1 MARSDFRPGNIPA
14 KPGVYVYRD
23 RFGTVIYVGKAANL
37 RRRMSHYFQPSQ
49 EQRADPKLRSLINSI
64 DTWEIFPVKNE
75 DEALILESRFIK
87 EYAPHYNILLRD
99 DKRYP
104 MLKID
109 RNERFPRIRLTR
121 LKKKDASLYFGP
133 FPHGTALRKLSEYLT
148 KRFGLRSCKS
158 LAPDEEDRKHCMAGT
173 VRDCCRPCVGEVTD
187 TEYMERVDQVVEV
200 LNGNIRGVSEELK
213 EKMMSAAASRQ
224 FEKAAAFRDILGN
237 LQSLCG
243 NRVRS
248 FEHAQLP
255 NAAGME
261 AVADLHKA
269 LRLPKPPLVI
279 VGFDIS
285 NLGTTFAVA
294 SLVCFREGRPD
305 KSSYRRFRIKTV
317 EGQNDFAMM
326 NEVVKRYFSRLLEE
340 KRPLPDLL
348 MVDGGKGQLHLA
360 LEALVAID
368 CPPFPVVGLAK
379 RNEEIY
385 LPGRSEPVVLDRN
398 RPALKVLQALRDEAH
413 RFAVSYNR
421 QLRLKRISE
430 SLLDEIPGMGE
441 TRRNALLR
449 EFGSVAMIRKASVPE
464 IVDRVRGIGVEFA
477 ETVHAFL
484 QSHK

>member
-1 MARSDFRPGNIPA
+1 MARSDFRPGDIPA
-14 KPGVYVYRD
+14 RPGVYVYRD
-23 RFGTVIYVGKAANL
+23 RFGTVIYVGKASNL

-49 EQRADPKLRSLINSI
+49 ARRADPKLRSLIHSI
-64 DTWEIFPVKNE
+64 DRWEIFPVKSE

-109 RNERFPRIRLTR
+109 RNERFPRVRLTR
-121 LKKKDASLYFGP
+121 IRKKDSCLYFGL
-133 FPHGTALRKLSEYLT
+133 FPHGSAMRRLAEYLT
-148 KRFGLRSCKS
+148 RRFGLRSCKAES
-158 LAPDEEDRKHCMAGT
+158 PGEEEFRHCLAGT
-173 VRDCCRPCVGEVTD
+173 VRDCCRPCVGGVTEE
-187 TEYMERVDQVVEV
+187 EYRERVDRVVAV
-200 LNGNIRGVSEELK
+200 LNGEIREVAEELRQ
-213 EKMMSAAASRQ
+213 KMAKAAAEKA

-237 LQSLCG
+237 LQSLV
-243 NRVRS
+243 RTRS
-248 FEHAQLP
+248 FEHAELP
-255 NAAGME
+255 NEVGME
-261 AVADLHKA
+261 AVADLQKA
-269 LRLPKPPLVI
+269 LRLPNVPHVI

-305 KSSYRRFRIKTV
+305 KASYRRFRIKTV

-326 NEVVKRYFSRLLEE
+326 NEVVKRYFSRLLREQ
-340 KRPLPDLL
+340 RPLPDLL

-360 LEALVAID
+360 LDALISID

-379 RNEEIY
+379 RNEEIF

-421 QLRLKRISE
+421 QLRLKRIAE
-430 SLLDEIPGMGE
+430 SLLDEIPGLGE
-441 TRRNALLR
+441 VRRNALLKA
-449 EFGSVAMIRKASVPE
+449 FGSVAMIRKASPRE
-464 IVDRVRGIGVEFA
+464 IADRVSGIGPEFA
-477 ETVHAFL
+477 ETIHEFL
-484 QSHK
+484 RTHR

>member
-1 MARSDFRPGNIPA
+1 
-14 KPGVYVYRD
+14 
-23 RFGTVIYVGKAANL
+23 
-37 RRRMSHYFQPSQ
+37 
-49 EQRADPKLRSLINSI
+49 
-64 DTWEIFPVKNE
+64 
-75 DEALILESRFIK
+75 
-87 EYAPHYNILLRD
+87 
-99 DKRYP
+99 
-104 MLKID
+104 
-109 RNERFPRIRLTR
+109 
-121 LKKKDASLYFGP
+121 
-133 FPHGTALRKLSEYLT
+133 
-148 KRFGLRSCKS
+148 
-158 LAPDEEDRKHCMAGT
+158 
-173 VRDCCRPCVGEVTD
+173 
-187 TEYMERVDQVVEV
+187 V

>member
-1 MARSDFRPGNIPA
+1 MARSDFRPGDIPA

-23 RFGTVIYVGKAANL
+23 RFGTVIYVGKASNL

-49 EQRADPKLRSLINSI
+49 ARRADPKLRSLIHSI
-64 DTWEIFPVKNE
+64 DRWEIFPVKSE

-109 RNERFPRIRLTR
+109 RNERFPRVRLTR
-121 LKKKDASLYFGP
+121 IRKKDSCLYFGP
-133 FPHGTALRKLSEYLT
+133 FPHGSAMRRLAEYLT
-148 KRFGLRSCKS
+148 RRFGLRSCKAES
-158 LAPDEEDRKHCMAGT
+158 PGEEEFRHCLAGT
-173 VRDCCRPCVGEVTD
+173 VRDCCRPCVDGVTEE
-187 TEYMERVDQVVEV
+187 EYRERVDRVVAV
-200 LNGNIRGVSEELK
+200 LNGEIREVAEELRK
-213 EKMMSAAASRQ
+213 KMAKAAAEKA

-237 LQSLCG
+237 LQSLV
-243 NRVRS
+243 RTRS
-248 FEHAQLP
+248 FEHAELP
-255 NAAGME
+255 NEAGME
-261 AVADLHKA
+261 AVADLQKA
-269 LRLPKPPLVI
+269 LRLPDVPHVI

-305 KSSYRRFRIKTV
+305 KASYRRFRIKTV

-326 NEVVKRYFSRLLEE
+326 NEVVKRYFSRLLREQ
-340 KRPLPDLL
+340 RPLPDLL

-360 LEALVAID
+360 LDALISID

-379 RNEEIY
+379 RNEEIF

-421 QLRLKRISE
+421 QLRLKRIAE
-430 SLLDEIPGMGE
+430 SLLDEIPGLGE
-441 TRRNALLR
+441 VRRNALLKA
-449 EFGSVAMIRKASVPE
+449 FGSVAMIRKASPRE
-464 IVDRVRGIGVEFA
+464 IADRVSGLGPEFA
-477 ETVHAFL
+477 ETIHEFL
-484 QSHK
+484 RTHR

>member
-1 MARSDFRPGNIPA
+1 MARSDFRPGDIPA

-49 EQRADPKLRSLINSI
+49 ARRADPKLRSLIHSI
-64 DTWEIFPVKNE
+64 DRWEIFPVKTE

-121 LKKKDASLYFGP
+121 LRKKDSCEYFGP
-133 FPHGTALRKLSEYLT
+133 FPHGSAMRRLAEYLT
-148 KRFGLRSCKS
+148 RRFGLRSCRAES
-158 LAPDEEDRKHCMAGT
+158 PGEEEFRHCLAGT
-173 VRDCCRPCVGEVTD
+173 VRDCCRPCVGAVTEE
-187 TEYMERVDQVVEV
+187 EYLERVERVVAV
-200 LNGNIRGVSEELK
+200 LNGDIRETAEELK
-213 EKMMSAAASRQ
+213 EKMKKAAAEKA
-224 FEKAAAFRDILGN
+224 FEKAAALRDILAN
-237 LQSLCG
+237 LQSLV
-243 NRVRS
+243 RSRS
-248 FEHAQLP
+248 FEHAELP
-255 NAAGME
+255 NDAGME
-261 AVADLHKA
+261 AVADLQRA
-269 LRLPKPPLVI
+269 LRLKDPPRVI

-305 KSSYRRFRIKTV
+305 KNSYRRFRIKTV

-326 NEVVKRYFSRLLEE
+326 NEVVKRYFSRLLREQ
-340 KRPLPDLL
+340 RPLPDLL

-360 LEALVAID
+360 LDALISID

-379 RNEEIY
+379 RNEEIF
-385 LPGRSEPVVLDRN
+385 LPGRSDPLVLDRN

-430 SLLDEIPGMGE
+430 SLLDEIPGLGE
-441 TRRNALLR
+441 VRRNALLK
-449 EFGSVAMIRKASVPE
+449 EFGSVAMIRKASAQE
-464 IVDRVRGIGVEFA
+464 IAGRVSGIGSEFA
-477 ETVHAFL
+477 ETIYEFL
-484 QSHK
+484 RTHR

>member
-1 MARSDFRPGNIPA
+1 MARSDFRPGDIPA
-14 KPGVYVYRD
+14 RPGVYVYRD
-23 RFGTVIYVGKAANL
+23 RFGTVIYVGKASNL

-49 EQRADPKLRSLINSI
+49 ARRADPKLRSLIHSI
-64 DTWEIFPVKNE
+64 DRWEIFPVKSE

-109 RNERFPRIRLTR
+109 RNERFPRVRLTR
-121 LKKKDASLYFGP
+121 IRKKDSCLYFGP
-133 FPHGTALRKLSEYLT
+133 FPHGSAMRRLAEYLT
-148 KRFGLRSCKS
+148 RRFGLRSCKAES
-158 LAPDEEDRKHCMAGT
+158 PGEEEFRHCLAGT
-173 VRDCCRPCVGEVTD
+173 VRDCCRPCVGGVTEE
-187 TEYMERVDQVVEV
+187 EYQERVDRVVAV
-200 LNGNIRGVSEELK
+200 LNGEIREVAEELRQ
-213 EKMMSAAASRQ
+213 KMAKAAAEKA

-237 LQSLCG
+237 LQSLV
-243 NRVRS
+243 RTRS
-248 FEHAQLP
+248 FEHAELP
-255 NAAGME
+255 NEAGME
-261 AVADLHKA
+261 AVADLQKA
-269 LRLPKPPLVI
+269 LRLPNVPHVI

-305 KSSYRRFRIKTV
+305 KASYRRFRIKTV

-326 NEVVKRYFSRLLEE
+326 NEVVKRYFSRLLREQ
-340 KRPLPDLL
+340 RPLPDLL

-360 LEALVAID
+360 LDALISID

-379 RNEEIY
+379 RNEEIF

-421 QLRLKRISE
+421 QLRLKRIAE
-430 SLLDEIPGMGE
+430 SLLDEIPGLGE
-441 TRRNALLR
+441 VRRNALLKA
-449 EFGSVAMIRKASVPE
+449 FGSVAMIRKASPRE
-464 IVDRVRGIGVEFA
+464 IADRVSGIGPEFA
-477 ETVHAFL
+477 ETIHEFL
-484 QSHK
+484 RTHR

>member
-1 MARSDFRPGNIPA
+1 MARSDFRPGDIPA

-23 RFGTVIYVGKAANL
+23 RFGTVIYVGKASNL

-49 EQRADPKLRSLINSI
+49 ARRADPKLRSLIHSI
-64 DTWEIFPVKNE
+64 DRWEIFPVKSE

-109 RNERFPRIRLTR
+109 RNERFPRVRLTR
-121 LKKKDASLYFGP
+121 IRKKDSCLYFGP
-133 FPHGTALRKLSEYLT
+133 FPHGSAMRRLAEYLT
-148 KRFGLRSCKS
+148 RRFGLRSCKAES
-158 LAPDEEDRKHCMAGT
+158 PGEEEFRHCLAGT
-173 VRDCCRPCVGEVTD
+173 VRDCCRPCVDGVTGE
-187 TEYMERVDQVVEV
+187 EYRERVDRVVAV
-200 LNGNIRGVSEELK
+200 LNGEIREVAEELRK
-213 EKMMSAAASRQ
+213 KMAKAAAEKA

-237 LQSLCG
+237 LQSLV
-243 NRVRS
+243 RTRS
-248 FEHAQLP
+248 FEHAELP
-255 NAAGME
+255 NEAGME
-261 AVADLHKA
+261 AVADLQKA
-269 LRLPKPPLVI
+269 LRLPDVPHVI

-305 KSSYRRFRIKTV
+305 KASYRRFRIKTV

-326 NEVVKRYFSRLLEE
+326 NEVVKRYFSRLLREQ
-340 KRPLPDLL
+340 RPLPDLL

-360 LEALVAID
+360 LDALISID

-379 RNEEIY
+379 RNEEIF

-421 QLRLKRISE
+421 QLRLKRIAE
-430 SLLDEIPGMGE
+430 SLLDEIPGLGE
-441 TRRNALLR
+441 IRRNALLKA
-449 EFGSVAMIRKASVPE
+449 FGSVAMIRKASPRE
-464 IVDRVRGIGVEFA
+464 IADRVSGIGPEFA
-477 ETVHAFL
+477 ETIHEFL
-484 QSHK
+484 RTHR

>member
-1 MARSDFRPGNIPA
+1 MARSDFRPGDIPA

-23 RFGTVIYVGKAANL
+23 RFGTVIYVGKASNL

-49 EQRADPKLRSLINSI
+49 ARRADPKLRSLIHSI
-64 DTWEIFPVKNE
+64 DRWEIFPVKSE

-109 RNERFPRIRLTR
+109 RNERFPRVRLTR
-121 LKKKDASLYFGP
+121 IRKKDSCLYFGP
-133 FPHGTALRKLSEYLT
+133 FPHGSAMRRLAEYLT
-148 KRFGLRSCKS
+148 RRFGLRSCKAES
-158 LAPDEEDRKHCMAGT
+158 PGEEEFRHCLAGT
-173 VRDCCRPCVGEVTD
+173 VRDCCRPCVDGVTEE
-187 TEYMERVDQVVEV
+187 EYRERVDRVVAV
-200 LNGNIRGVSEELK
+200 LNGEIREVAEELRK
-213 EKMMSAAASRQ
+213 KMAKAAAEKA

-237 LQSLCG
+237 LQSLV
-243 NRVRS
+243 RTRS
-248 FEHAQLP
+248 FEHAELP
-255 NAAGME
+255 NEAGME
-261 AVADLHKA
+261 AVADLQKA
-269 LRLPKPPLVI
+269 LRLPDVPHVI

-305 KSSYRRFRIKTV
+305 KASYRRFRIKTV

-326 NEVVKRYFSRLLEE
+326 NEVVKRYFSRLLREQ
-340 KRPLPDLL
+340 RPLPDLL

-360 LEALVAID
+360 LDALISID

-379 RNEEIY
+379 RNEEIF

-421 QLRLKRISE
+421 QLRLKRIAE
-430 SLLDEIPGMGE
+430 SLLDEIPGLGE
-441 TRRNALLR
+441 VRRNALLKA
-449 EFGSVAMIRKASVPE
+449 FGSVAMIRKASPRE
-464 IVDRVRGIGVEFA
+464 IADRVSGIGPEFA
-477 ETVHAFL
+477 ETIHEFL
-484 QSHK
+484 RTHR

>member
-1 MARSDFRPGNIPA
+1 MARSDFRPGDIPA
-14 KPGVYVYRD
+14 RPGVYVYRD
-23 RFGTVIYVGKAANL
+23 RFGTVIYVGKASNL

-49 EQRADPKLRSLINSI
+49 ARRADPKLRSLIHSI
-64 DTWEIFPVKNE
+64 DRWEIFPVKSE

-109 RNERFPRIRLTR
+109 RNERFPRVRLTR
-121 LKKKDASLYFGP
+121 LRKKDSCLYFGP
-133 FPHGTALRKLSEYLT
+133 FPHGSAMRRLAEYLT
-148 KRFGLRSCKS
+148 RRFGLRSCKAES
-158 LAPDEEDRKHCMAGT
+158 PGEEEFRHCLAGT
-173 VRDCCRPCVGEVTD
+173 VRDCCRPCVGGVTEE
-187 TEYMERVDQVVEV
+187 EYRERVDRVVAV
-200 LNGNIRGVSEELK
+200 LNGEIREVAEELRQ
-213 EKMMSAAASRQ
+213 KMAKAAAEKA

-237 LQSLCG
+237 LQSLV
-243 NRVRS
+243 RTRS
-248 FEHAQLP
+248 FEHAELP
-255 NAAGME
+255 NEAGME
-261 AVADLHKA
+261 AVADLQKA
-269 LRLPKPPLVI
+269 LRLPNVPHVI

-305 KSSYRRFRIKTV
+305 KASYRRFRIKTV

-326 NEVVKRYFSRLLEE
+326 NEVVKRYFSRLLREQ
-340 KRPLPDLL
+340 RPLPDLL

-360 LEALVAID
+360 LDALISID

-379 RNEEIY
+379 RNEEIF

-421 QLRLKRISE
+421 QLRLKRIAE
-430 SLLDEIPGMGE
+430 SLLDEIPGLGE
-441 TRRNALLR
+441 VRRNALLKA
-449 EFGSVAMIRKASVPE
+449 FGSVAMIRKASPRE
-464 IVDRVRGIGVEFA
+464 IADRVSGIGPEFA
-477 ETVHAFL
+477 ETIHEFL
-484 QSHK
+484 RTHR

>member
-1 MARSDFRPGNIPA
+1 MARSDFRPGDIPA
-14 KPGVYVYRD
+14 RPGVYVYRD
-23 RFGTVIYVGKAANL
+23 RFGTVIYVGKASNL

-49 EQRADPKLRSLINSI
+49 ARRADPKLRSLIHSI
-64 DTWEIFPVKNE
+64 DRWEIFPVKSE

-109 RNERFPRIRLTR
+109 RNERFPRVRLTR
-121 LKKKDASLYFGP
+121 LRKKDSCLYFGP
-133 FPHGTALRKLSEYLT
+133 FPHGSAMRRLAEYLT
-148 KRFGLRSCKS
+148 RRFGLRSCKAES
-158 LAPDEEDRKHCMAGT
+158 PGEEEFRHCLAGT
-173 VRDCCRPCVGEVTD
+173 VRDCCRPCVGGVTEE
-187 TEYMERVDQVVEV
+187 EYRERVDRVVAV
-200 LNGNIRGVSEELK
+200 LNGEIREVAEELRQ
-213 EKMMSAAASRQ
+213 KMAKAAAEKA

-237 LQSLCG
+237 LQSLV
-243 NRVRS
+243 RTRS
-248 FEHAQLP
+248 FEHAELP
-255 NAAGME
+255 NEAGME
-261 AVADLHKA
+261 AVADLQKA
-269 LRLPKPPLVI
+269 LRLPNVPHVI

-305 KSSYRRFRIKTV
+305 KASYRRFRIKTV

-326 NEVVKRYFSRLLEE
+326 NEVVKRYFSRLLREQ
-340 KRPLPDLL
+340 RPLPDLL

-360 LEALVAID
+360 LDALFSID

-379 RNEEIY
+379 RNEEIF

-421 QLRLKRISE
+421 QLRLKRIAE
-430 SLLDEIPGMGE
+430 SLLDEIPGLGE
-441 TRRNALLR
+441 VRRNALLKA
-449 EFGSVAMIRKASVPE
+449 FGSVAMIRKASPRE
-464 IVDRVRGIGVEFA
+464 IADRVSGIGPEFA
-477 ETVHAFL
+477 ETIHEFL
-484 QSHK
+484 RTHR

>member
-1 MARSDFRPGNIPA
+1 MARSDFRPGDIPA

-23 RFGTVIYVGKAANL
+23 RFGTVIYVGKASNL

-49 EQRADPKLRSLINSI
+49 ARRADPKLRSLIHSI
-64 DTWEIFPVKNE
+64 DRWEIFPVKSE

-109 RNERFPRIRLTR
+109 RNERFPRVRLTR
-121 LKKKDASLYFGP
+121 IRKKDSCLYFGP
-133 FPHGTALRKLSEYLT
+133 FPHGSAMRRLAEYLT
-148 KRFGLRSCKS
+148 RRFGLRSCKAES
-158 LAPDEEDRKHCMAGT
+158 PGEEEFRHCLAGT
-173 VRDCCRPCVGEVTD
+173 VRDCCRPCVGGVTEE
-187 TEYMERVDQVVEV
+187 EYRERVDRVVAV
-200 LNGNIRGVSEELK
+200 LNGEIREVAEELRK
-213 EKMMSAAASRQ
+213 KMAKAAAEKA

-237 LQSLCG
+237 LQSLV
-243 NRVRS
+243 RTRS
-248 FEHAQLP
+248 FEHAELP
-255 NAAGME
+255 NEAGME
-261 AVADLHKA
+261 AVADLQKA
-269 LRLPKPPLVI
+269 LRLPNVPHVI

-305 KSSYRRFRIKTV
+305 KASYRRFRIKTV

-326 NEVVKRYFSRLLEE
+326 NEVVKRYFSRLLREQ
-340 KRPLPDLL
+340 RPLPDLL

-360 LEALVAID
+360 LDALISID

-379 RNEEIY
+379 RNEEIF

-421 QLRLKRISE
+421 QLRLKRIAE
-430 SLLDEIPGMGE
+430 SLLDEIPGLGE
-441 TRRNALLR
+441 VRRNALLKA
-449 EFGSVAMIRKASVPE
+449 FGSVAMIRKASPRE
-464 IVDRVRGIGVEFA
+464 IADRVSGIGPEFA
-477 ETVHAFL
+477 ETIHEFL
-484 QSHK
+484 RTHR

>member
-1 MARSDFRPGNIPA
+1 MARSDFRPGDIPA

-23 RFGTVIYVGKAANL
+23 RFGTVIYVGKASNL

-49 EQRADPKLRSLINSI
+49 ARRADPKLRSLIHSI
-64 DTWEIFPVKNE
+64 DRWEIFPVKSE

-109 RNERFPRIRLTR
+109 RNERFPRVRLTR
-121 LKKKDASLYFGP
+121 IRKKDSCLYFGP
-133 FPHGTALRKLSEYLT
+133 FPHGSAMRRLAEYLT
-148 KRFGLRSCKS
+148 RRFGLRSCKAES
-158 LAPDEEDRKHCMAGT
+158 PGEEEFRHCLAGT
-173 VRDCCRPCVGEVTD
+173 VRDCCRPCVGGVTEE
-187 TEYMERVDQVVEV
+187 EYRERVDRVVAV
-200 LNGNIRGVSEELK
+200 LNGEIREVAEELRK
-213 EKMMSAAASRQ
+213 KMAKAAAEKA

-237 LQSLCG
+237 LQSLV
-243 NRVRS
+243 RTRS
-248 FEHAQLP
+248 FEHAELP
-255 NAAGME
+255 NEAGME
-261 AVADLHKA
+261 AVADLQKA
-269 LRLPKPPLVI
+269 LRLPDVPHVI

-305 KSSYRRFRIKTV
+305 KASYRRFRIKTV

-326 NEVVKRYFSRLLEE
+326 NEVVKRYFSRLLREQ
-340 KRPLPDLL
+340 RPLPDLL

-360 LEALVAID
+360 LDALISID

-379 RNEEIY
+379 RNEEIF

-421 QLRLKRISE
+421 QLRLKRIAE
-430 SLLDEIPGMGE
+430 SLLDEIPGLGE
-441 TRRNALLR
+441 IRRNALLKA
-449 EFGSVAMIRKASVPE
+449 FGSVAMIRKASPRE
-464 IVDRVRGIGVEFA
+464 IADRVSGIGPEFA
-477 ETVHAFL
+477 ETIHEFL
-484 QSHK
+484 RTHR

>member
-1 MARSDFRPGNIPA
+1 MARSDFRPGDIPA

-23 RFGTVIYVGKAANL
+23 RFGTVIYVGKASNL

-49 EQRADPKLRSLINSI
+49 ARRADPKLRSLIHSI
-64 DTWEIFPVKNE
+64 DRWEIFPVKSE

-109 RNERFPRIRLTR
+109 RNERFPRVRLTR
-121 LKKKDASLYFGP
+121 LRKKDSCLYFGP
-133 FPHGTALRKLSEYLT
+133 FPHGSAMRRLAEYLT
-148 KRFGLRSCKS
+148 RRFGLRSCKAES
-158 LAPDEEDRKHCMAGT
+158 PGEEEFRHCLAGT
-173 VRDCCRPCVGEVTD
+173 VRDCCRPCVGGVTEE
-187 TEYMERVDQVVEV
+187 EYRERVDRVVAV
-200 LNGNIRGVSEELK
+200 LNGEIREVAEELRQ
-213 EKMMSAAASRQ
+213 KMAKAAAEKA

-237 LQSLCG
+237 LQSLV
-243 NRVRS
+243 RTRS
-248 FEHAQLP
+248 FEHAELP
-255 NAAGME
+255 NEAGME
-261 AVADLHKA
+261 AVADLQKA
-269 LRLPKPPLVI
+269 LRLPNVPHVI

-305 KSSYRRFRIKTV
+305 KASYRRFRIKTV

-326 NEVVKRYFSRLLEE
+326 NEVVKRYFSRLLREQ
-340 KRPLPDLL
+340 RPLPDLL

-360 LEALVAID
+360 LDALISID

-379 RNEEIY
+379 RNEEIF

-421 QLRLKRISE
+421 QLRLKRIAE
-430 SLLDEIPGMGE
+430 SLLDEIPGLGE
-441 TRRNALLR
+441 VRRNALLKA
-449 EFGSVAMIRKASVPE
+449 FGSVAMIRKASPRE
-464 IVDRVRGIGVEFA
+464 IADRVAGIGPEFA
-477 ETVHAFL
+477 ETIHEFL
-484 QSHK
+484 RTHR

>member
-1 MARSDFRPGNIPA
+1 MARSDFRPGDIPA

-23 RFGTVIYVGKAANL
+23 RFGTVIYVGKASNL

-49 EQRADPKLRSLINSI
+49 ARRADPKLRSLIHSI
-64 DTWEIFPVKNE
+64 DRWEIFPVKSE

-109 RNERFPRIRLTR
+109 RNERFPRVRLTR
-121 LKKKDASLYFGP
+121 LRKKDSCLYFGP
-133 FPHGTALRKLSEYLT
+133 FPHGSAMRRLAEYLT
-148 KRFGLRSCKS
+148 RRFGLRSCKAES
-158 LAPDEEDRKHCMAGT
+158 PGEEEFRHCLAGT
-173 VRDCCRPCVGEVTD
+173 VRDCCRPCVGGVTEE
-187 TEYMERVDQVVEV
+187 EYRERVDRVVAV
-200 LNGNIRGVSEELK
+200 LNGEIREVAEELRQ
-213 EKMMSAAASRQ
+213 KMAKAAAEKA

-237 LQSLCG
+237 LQSLV
-243 NRVRS
+243 RTRS
-248 FEHAQLP
+248 FEHAELP
-255 NAAGME
+255 NEAGME
-261 AVADLHKA
+261 AVADLQKA
-269 LRLPKPPLVI
+269 LRLPNVPHVI

-305 KSSYRRFRIKTV
+305 KASYRRFRIKTV

-326 NEVVKRYFSRLLEE
+326 NEVVKRYFSRLLREQ
-340 KRPLPDLL
+340 RPLPDLL

-360 LEALVAID
+360 LDALISID

-379 RNEEIY
+379 RNEEIF

-421 QLRLKRISE
+421 QLRLKRIAE
-430 SLLDEIPGMGE
+430 SLLDEIPGLGE
-441 TRRNALLR
+441 VRRNALLKA
-449 EFGSVAMIRKASVPE
+449 FGSVAMIRKASPRE
-464 IVDRVRGIGVEFA
+464 IADRVSGIGPEFA
-477 ETVHAFL
+477 ETIHEFL
-484 QSHK
+484 RTHR

>member
-1 MARSDFRPGNIPA
+1 MARSDFRPGDIPA
-14 KPGVYVYRD
+14 RPGVYVYRD
-23 RFGTVIYVGKAANL
+23 RFGTVIYVGKASNL

-49 EQRADPKLRSLINSI
+49 ARRADPKLRSLIHSI
-64 DTWEIFPVKNE
+64 DRWEIFPVKSE

-109 RNERFPRIRLTR
+109 RNERFPRVRLTR
-121 LKKKDASLYFGP
+121 LRKKDSCLYFGP
-133 FPHGTALRKLSEYLT
+133 FPHGSAMRRLAEYLT
-148 KRFGLRSCKS
+148 RRFGLRSCKAES
-158 LAPDEEDRKHCMAGT
+158 PGEEEFRHCLAGT
-173 VRDCCRPCVGEVTD
+173 VRDCCRPCVGGVTEE
-187 TEYMERVDQVVEV
+187 EYRERVDRVVAV
-200 LNGNIRGVSEELK
+200 LNGEIREVAEELRK
-213 EKMMSAAASRQ
+213 KMAKAAAEKA

-237 LQSLCG
+237 LQSLV
-243 NRVRS
+243 RTRS
-248 FEHAQLP
+248 FEHAELP
-255 NAAGME
+255 NEAGME
-261 AVADLHKA
+261 AVADLQKA
-269 LRLPKPPLVI
+269 LRLPNVPHVI

-305 KSSYRRFRIKTV
+305 KASYRRFRIKTV

-326 NEVVKRYFSRLLEE
+326 NEVVKRYFSRLLREQ
-340 KRPLPDLL
+340 RPLPDLL

-360 LEALVAID
+360 LDALISID

-379 RNEEIY
+379 RNEEIF

-421 QLRLKRISE
+421 QLRLKRIAE
-430 SLLDEIPGMGE
+430 SLLDEIPGLGE
-441 TRRNALLR
+441 VRRNALLKA
-449 EFGSVAMIRKASVPE
+449 FGSVAMIRKASPRE
-464 IVDRVRGIGVEFA
+464 IADRVSGIGPEFA
-477 ETVHAFL
+477 ETIHEFL
-484 QSHK
+484 RTHR

>member
-1 MARSDFRPGNIPA
+1 MARSDFRPGDIPA

-23 RFGTVIYVGKAANL
+23 RFGTVIYVGKASNL

-49 EQRADPKLRSLINSI
+49 ARRADPKLRSLIHSI
-64 DTWEIFPVKNE
+64 DRWEIFPVKSE

-109 RNERFPRIRLTR
+109 RNERFPRVRLTR
-121 LKKKDASLYFGP
+121 IRKKDSCLYFGP
-133 FPHGTALRKLSEYLT
+133 FPHGSAMRRLAEYLT
-148 KRFGLRSCKS
+148 RRFGLRSCKAES
-158 LAPDEEDRKHCMAGT
+158 PGEEEFRHCLAGT
-173 VRDCCRPCVGEVTD
+173 VRDCCRPCVDGVTEE
-187 TEYMERVDQVVEV
+187 EYRERVDRVVAV
-200 LNGNIRGVSEELK
+200 LNGEIREVAEELRK
-213 EKMMSAAASRQ
+213 KMAKAAAEKA
-224 FEKAAAFRDILGN
+224 FEKAAAFRDILRN
-237 LQSLCG
+237 LQSLV
-243 NRVRS
+243 RTRS
-248 FEHAQLP
+248 FEHAELP
-255 NAAGME
+255 NEAGME
-261 AVADLHKA
+261 AVADLQKA
-269 LRLPKPPLVI
+269 LRLPDVPHVI

-305 KSSYRRFRIKTV
+305 KASYRRFRIKTV

-326 NEVVKRYFSRLLEE
+326 NEVVKRYFSRLLREQ
-340 KRPLPDLL
+340 RPLPDLL

-360 LEALVAID
+360 LDALISID

-379 RNEEIY
+379 RNEEIF

-421 QLRLKRISE
+421 QLRLKRIAE
-430 SLLDEIPGMGE
+430 SLLDEIPGLGE
-441 TRRNALLR
+441 IRRNALLKA
-449 EFGSVAMIRKASVPE
+449 FGSVAMIRKASPRE
-464 IVDRVRGIGVEFA
+464 IADRVSGIGPEFA
-477 ETVHAFL
+477 ETIHEFL
-484 QSHK
+484 RTHR